1 MGRGG
6 VDAVC
11 MAWMWMVVM
20 AAVLWWGVGRC
31 DVRCWLRCVCV
42 DVVGCDVH
50 MYTRACVCRMYDCLL
65 LVDACISVSLCFEC
79 VWLHVH
85 IHAFAC
91 MCTRSYMTC
100 VYVRL
105 CVCAQVTIC
114 WLCV

>member
-1 MGRGG
+1 ML
-6 VDAVC
+6 DE
-11 MAWMWMVVM
+11 
-20 AAVLWWGVGRC
+20 
-31 DVRCWLRCVCV
+31 VCV

-65 LVDACISVSLCFEC
+65 LVDACIAVALCVEY

>member
-1 MGRGG
+1 M
-6 VDAVC
+6 
-11 MAWMWMVVM
+11 
-20 AAVLWWGVGRC
+20 
-31 DVRCWLRCVCV
+31 

-65 LVDACISVSLCFEC
+65 LVDACIAVCLCFEC

-85 IHAFAC
+85 IHVFAC

-105 CVCAQVTIC
+105 CVCAHVTIY
-114 WLCV
+114 WLCA